1 MPRRPTDLTN
11 QNGPQTSS
19 GSATVPLGEAK
30 SRLDLLIRKTR
41 DVFYKPMAVA
51 EILHRNRTE
60 RLNLALKDEYR
71 RLSDR
76 WSKNVARELWGSAT
90 SSNSRYW
97 DQMFDEPLMT
107 PETLLALGKANKS
120 RSFPGLVETYIYAHL
135 NDKLQGIRQILDW
148 VSGQKPTEFRLVDLI
163 NKFVNDSRYVQ
174 SVDKL
179 YEVVVYAL
187 FEVVIQRLDAKISL
201 TINPNSLILK
211 TFDDFA
217 FMVLGV
223 NASNPCIEQPARLYR
238 VGKANA
244 SDGGLDMW
252 ANFGPAVQV
261 KHISLTMDGCGDIC
275 EKIYADKI
283 IIVCKDA
290 AAEVV
295 SAVLTQV
302 GLGERIRGVIAESLL
317 CEWYHKACNMAED
330 RDMGGDLLHVLVRE
344 MGHEFSTSQDD
355 ALDRMAEFTSRR
367 EYDYRKLPD
376 GWNTLWARA

>member
-1 MPRRPTDLTN
+1 
-11 QNGPQTSS
+11 
-19 GSATVPLGEAK
+19 
-30 SRLDLLIRKTR
+30 
-41 DVFYKPMAVA
+41 MAVA
-51 EILHRNRTE
+51 EILYRNRTE
-60 RLNLALKDEYR
+60 HLNLAAKDEYR
-71 RLSDR
+71 RSSDR
-76 WSKNVARELWGSAT
+76 WSKDVARMLWNTAT

-107 PETLLALGKANKS
+107 PATLTALGAAN
-120 RSFPGLVETYIYAHL
+120 RSSAFPGLVETYIYAHL

-148 VSGQKPTEFRLVDLI
+148 ISEQTASEFQLMDLI
-163 NKFVNDSRYVQ
+163 AKFVNDHRYVQ

-187 FEVVIQRLDAKISL
+187 FEVVIQRLDAKVSL
-201 TINPNSLILK
+201 TINPNSIILK

-223 NASNPCIEQPARLYR
+223 NAANPCIEHPARLYR

-261 KHISLTMDGCGDIC
+261 KHVSLSMDGCSDIC

-295 SAVLTQV
+295 NAVLTQV
-302 GLGERIRGVIAESLL
+302 CLGERIRGVIRESDL
-317 CEWYHKACNMAED
+317 CRWYLEACNMPKD
-330 RDMGGDLLHVLVRE
+330 RNLGRDLLEVLVRE

-355 ALDRMAEFTSRR
+355 ALDRMTDFSTRR
-367 EYDYRKLPD
+367 GYRYDALPND
-376 GWNTLWARA
+376 WNALWSGA

>member
-1 MPRRPTDLTN
+1 MARRRA
-11 QNGPQTSS
+11 SS
-19 GSATVPLGEAK
+19 DDGGTGNPATGAPVSQADAK
-30 SRLDLLIRKTR
+30 VRLDLLIRKTR

-51 EILHRNRTE
+51 EILYRSRIQG
-60 RLNLALKDEYR
+60 LDLAVKEGYR

-76 WSKNVARELWGSAT
+76 WSKDVARELWGSAT

-107 PETLLALGKANKS
+107 PATFVALAKLNNSRKS
-120 RSFPGLVETYIYAHL
+120 PGLVEAYIYAHL
-135 NDKLQGIRQILDW
+135 NDKLQGIRQIIDW
-148 VSGQKPTEFRLVDLI
+148 VSKQNASTFQLIDLI
-163 NKFVNDSRYVQ
+163 DRFINDHRYVQ

-187 FEVVIQRLDAKISL
+187 FEAVIHRLDAKISL

-223 NASNPCIEQPARLYR
+223 NAANPCIQEEARLYR

-261 KHISLTMDGCGDIC
+261 KHISLTLNGCSDIC

-295 SAVLTQV
+295 STVLTQV
-302 GLGERIRGVIAESLL
+302 GLGERIRGVIPESQL
-317 CEWYHKACNMAED
+317 CDWYRKACTMTED
-330 RDMGGDLLHVLVRE
+330 RDLGRELLDVLVRE
-344 MGHEFSTSQDD
+344 LGHEFSTSQDD
-355 ALDRMAEFTSRR
+355 ALDRMTKFTNARS
-367 EYDYRKLPD
+367 YNYKALPS
-376 GWNTLWARA
+376 GWNSLWAGA